1 MPLPILPGVL
11 RCTAGG
17 LVSGGGRWSN
27 TWHIRKV
34 ALTTPTE
41 GEVVA
46 IHAILAAWYVAA
58 VLAKARD
65 TTTLESIDYTPLD
78 GSSGAFN
85 YPVNAAGSGTAKAL
99 PPECAEVLTIRTASR
114 GRQNRGRIYL
124 PAWTVNETENNGQ
137 LVAAIAIGVSATVE
151 AMNVAMGLIG
161 NEIGVGSYGP
171 YKNPTTHITSDD
183 PLVNGGS
190 SPHFS
195 PATAFTMDVQ
205 VDVQRSRKT

>member
-1 MPLPILPGVL
+1 MPLPVLPGVL

-17 LVSGGGRWSN
+17 LVSGGGRWAN
-27 TWHIRKV
+27 TWHIR
-34 ALTTPTE
+34 AQDLTTPTE
-41 GEVVA
+41 AEVLA
-46 IHAILAAWYVAA
+46 IHVILAGFYVAA
-58 VLAKARD
+58 VLPKCRD

-85 YPVNAAGSGTAKAL
+85 YPVNSAGAGTAKAL
-99 PPECAEVLTIRTASR
+99 PPECAEVLTIRTAAR
-114 GRQNRGRIYL
+114 GRQNRGRIFI

-137 LVAAIAIGVSATVE
+137 LVSAVTIGFAAAAE
-151 AMNVAMGLIG
+151 AMNVALGVIG
-161 NEIGVGSYGP
+161 AEVGVGSYGP
-171 YKNPTTHITSDD
+171 YRNPTTGVVSVD

-195 PATAFTMDVQ
+195 PVTAFTMDVQ